1 MKQAQIKLDLIS
13 DTEEIFGT
21 TTILN
26 STTSGHYCLPLKETI
41 RDIDECYFNIDNND
55 VNKTHSQFAHPTKVK
70 LKKLMQDANMWDD
83 EYNTIADQ
91 IYKSCEI
98 CKKFKKTLHD
108 QRLPSLLHLSSMML
122 SLLI

>member
-21 TTILN
+21 TIILN

-55 VNKTHSQFAHPTKVK
+55 VNKIHSQFAHPTKVK
-70 LKKLMQDANMWDD
+70 LKTLMQDAN
-83 EYNTIADQ
+83 I
-91 IYKSCEI
+91 
-98 CKKFKKTLHD
+98 
-108 QRLPSLLHLSSMML
+108 
-122 SLLI
+122 